1 MKITEKAICVI
12 NHNNKF
18 ILNKIYT
25 IKKYDEFYYVG
36 VYDKE
41 KYLGIFAYYFFIS
54 VKELRNHRLNKI
66 L

>member
-25 IKKYDEFYYVG
+25 IEKFDGFYYVG
-36 VYDKE
+36 VYDNN
-41 KYLGIFAYYFFIS
+41 KYLGIFAHYLFIS
-54 VKELRNHRLNKI
+54 VKKLRNYRLNKI